1 MADKKKPTVFTKT
14 MVEQTIKYFS
24 DPNHDETN
32 AEQMKAL
39 INDYVKFEQVV
50 EEGRLTDDARP
61 LANDFL
67 VFARDWLSKHKLEKM
82 YRSLK

>member
-39 INDYVKFEQVV
+39 
-50 EEGRLTDDARP
+50 TDATAYPKNWRP
-61 LANDFL
+61 IWD
-67 VFARDWLSKHKLEKM
+67 
-82 YRSLK
+82 